1 MASMKS
7 MIKSV
12 LALSF
17 FLIIL
22 YSCAPARYVKPLDK
36 GQHAL
41 QVNLGGPIAKVP
53 GIGVIPMPLSTVG
66 YGYGLKEHLTLF
78 GNLHTTSLL
87 FGVGQVDL
95 GAAYRC
101 WTRKNM
107 GITLQP
113 TLNVAVDFYTGANR
127 FWPQL
132 DANYYWD
139 YAELRTKAK
148 NGKGFQ
154 KIRSVYAG
162 LSNWFDPYL
171 TESQGRAN
179 EQVWIPSIQIG
190 HLWQKNQWVYQ
201 FEAKLLAPIYSNEDI
216 VVNYPSAFG
225 NQGALGAYFS
235 IYYKLK

>member
-1 MASMKS
+1 
-7 MIKSV
+7 MIRTLVKLSIGLSLLV
-12 LALSF
+12 LVFS
-17 FLIIL
+17 
-22 YSCAPARYVKPLDK
+22 SCAPARYVKPLDK

-113 TLNVAVDFYTGANR
+113 TLNVAVDFYTSANR

-132 DANYYWD
+132 
-139 YAELRTKAK
+139 E
-148 NGKGFQ
+148 
-154 KIRSVYAG
+154 V
-162 LSNWFDPYL
+162 
-171 TESQGRAN
+171 
-179 EQVWIPSIQIG
+179 
-190 HLWQKNQWVYQ
+190 
-201 FEAKLLAPIYSNEDI
+201 
-216 VVNYPSAFG
+216 
-225 NQGALGAYFS
+225 
-235 IYYKLK
+235 

>member
-12 LALSF
+12 LALSV
-17 FLIIL
+17 FLIVL

-66 YGYGLKEHLTLF
+66 YGYGLKDQLTLF

-87 FGVGQVDL
+87 FGVGQVDV

-101 WTRKNM
+101 WSKKNM

-113 TLNVAVDFYTGANR
+113 TLNVAVDFYTGSNR

-148 NGKGFQ
+148 HGKGFQ

-171 TESQGRAN
+171 TESQGRTN

-190 HLWQKNQWVYQ
+190 HLWQKNNWVYQ
-201 FEAKLLAPIYSNEDI
+201 FEAKFLAPIYSNEDI

-225 NQGALGAYFS
+225 NKGALGAYFS
-235 IYYKLK
+235 IYHKLK